1 MRHSLEITRCSQQGR
16 KQGFPQVF
24 RTWGAAPPLPPLLE
38 GGGARQNLMGG
49 AQAKT
54 FGEHG
59 GA

>member
-16 KQGFPQVF
+16 KQGFLQVL
-24 RTWGAAPPLPPLLE
+24 RTWGAAPSPQLG
-38 GGGARQNLMGG
+38 GGGAPQNLMGG

-54 FGEHG
+54 LGKHG